1 MVYFE
6 FSVYTNG
13 IVFFDIVYTYN
24 VFRYIHRT
32 LYSIVG
38 AWQRTRGSTDVV
50 PQNVAGVFLVFKIAG
65 VILLW

>member
-1 MVYFE
+1 MF
-6 FSVYTNG
+6 
-13 IVFFDIVYTYN
+13 
-24 VFRYIHRT
+24 FRYIHIT

-50 PQNVAGVFLVFKIAG
+50 PQNVAGVFFVFKIAG